1 MRTFRRDFNFGG
13 SAKDSWISSGKKSL
27 LNFIIIHSTEVNVKT
42 LILPI
47 ITLVLAS
54 AVATSAQQKIGFV
67 NSTKIFQEIPE
78 AQDAQ
83 KRIDAIT
90 KPYQDSLAA
99 MEKALQTKIDEYQ
112 KKESLMNDAAKKAAQ
127 QEFSDLKQKYDQFRL
142 EKFGNDGE
150 IAKQTDKIINPL
162 KDKILKAI
170 EKVAKGEKY
179 TFVFDQT
186 ENVKV
191 LLYGDPR
198 EDLTNRVIDLLKRGK

>member
-1 MRTFRRDFNFGG
+1 MKTF
-13 SAKDSWISSGKKSL
+13 L
-27 LNFIIIHSTEVNVKT
+27 V
-42 LILPI
+42 PI
-47 ITLVLAS
+47 IALVVAFAAS
-54 AVATSAQQKIGFV
+54 ATAQQKVGYV

-78 AQDAQ
+78 AQEAQ
-83 KRIDAIT
+83 KKIDAIT

-99 MEKALQTKIDEYQ
+99 MEKDLQSRIDEYQ

-127 QEFSDLKQKYDQFRL
+127 QEFSDLKRKYDEFRVD
-142 EKFGNDGE
+142 KFGNDGE

-170 EKVAKGEKY
+170 EKVAKAEKY

-198 EDLTNRVIDLLKRGK
+198 EDLTNRVIDMLKRGK

>member
-1 MRTFRRDFNFGG
+1 MKTFFFPVM
-13 SAKDSWISSGKKSL
+13 A
-27 LNFIIIHSTEVNVKT
+27 
-42 LILPI
+42 
-47 ITLVLAS
+47 LVLAAAS
-54 AVATSAQQKIGFV
+54 PSGAQQQKIGYV

-83 KRIDAIT
+83 KKIDAIT

-99 MEKALQTKIDEYQ
+99 MEKELQSKIDEYQ
-112 KKESLMNDAAKKAAQ
+112 KKEGLMNDAAKKAAQ

-142 EKFGNDGE
+142 EKFGNDGD

-162 KDKILKAI
+162 KDKILRAI
-170 EKVAKGEKY
+170 EKVAKQEKY
-179 TFVFDQT
+179 SFVFDQT

-191 LLYGDPR
+191 LLYGDAK

>member
-1 MRTFRRDFNFGG
+1 MKTF
-13 SAKDSWISSGKKSL
+13 
-27 LNFIIIHSTEVNVKT
+27 
-42 LILPI
+42 ILPI
-47 ITLVLAS
+47 IALVF
-54 AVATSAQQKIGFV
+54 AVGMAATAQQKVGYV

-83 KRIDAIT
+83 KKIDAIT

-99 MEKALQTKIDEYQ
+99 MEKDLQGKIEEYQ
-112 KKESLMNDAAKKAAQ
+112 KKEALMNDAAKKSAQ
-127 QEFSDLKQKYDQFRL
+127 QEFADLKRKYDEFRF

-150 IAKQTDKIINPL
+150 IAKQTDKIITPL
-162 KDKILKAI
+162 KEKILRAI
-170 EKVAKGEKY
+170 EAVAKVEKY

-198 EDLTNRVIDLLKRGK
+198 EDLTNRVIDKLKRGK

>member
-1 MRTFRRDFNFGG
+1 M
-13 SAKDSWISSGKKSL
+13 
-27 LNFIIIHSTEVNVKT
+27 KT
-42 LILPI
+42 LLLSFAVWAVVFALP
-47 ITLVLAS
+47 A
-54 AVATSAQQKIGFV
+54 AAQQKIGYV

-83 KRIDAIT
+83 KKIDAIT

-99 MEKALQTKIDEYQ
+99 MEKDLQTRIDEYQ
-112 KKESLMNDAAKKAAQ
+112 KKVNLMNDAAKASAQ
-127 QEFSDLKQKYDQFRL
+127 QEFADLKKKYDEFRL
-142 EKFGNDGE
+142 DKFGNDGE

-162 KDKILKAI
+162 KEKILKAI
-170 EKVAKGEKY
+170 EKVAKTEKY

-198 EDLTNRVIDLLKRGK
+198 EDLTNRVIDMLKRGK

>member
-1 MRTFRRDFNFGG
+1 MKTF
-13 SAKDSWISSGKKSL
+13 
-27 LNFIIIHSTEVNVKT
+27 V
-42 LILPI
+42 LPI
-47 ITLVLAS
+47 IALVVAIAGAS
-54 AVATSAQQKIGFV
+54 SAQQKVGFV

-83 KRIDAIT
+83 KKIDVIT
-90 KPYQDSLAA
+90 KPYQDSLQS
-99 MEKALQTKIDEYQ
+99 MEKELQSKIDEYQ

-127 QEFSDLKQKYDQFRL
+127 QEFADLRRKYDEFRV

-150 IAKQTDKIINPL
+150 IAKQTDKIITPL
-162 KDKILKAI
+162 KDKILRAI
-170 EKVAKGEKY
+170 EKVAKTEKY

-191 LLYGDPR
+191 LLYGDPK